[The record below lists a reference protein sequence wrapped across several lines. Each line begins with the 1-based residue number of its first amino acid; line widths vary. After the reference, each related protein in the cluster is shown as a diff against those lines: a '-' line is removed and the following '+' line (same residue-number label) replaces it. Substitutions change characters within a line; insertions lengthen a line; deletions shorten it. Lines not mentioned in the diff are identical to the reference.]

1 MQVNML
7 EAKNQL
13 SRLVKAALAGEE
25 VVIASDGRPQVRLVP
40 CTVPPGLSLAGAWA
54 GRSIDLDAA
63 FGEEADEQARRL
75 FSLPDDASGTTRAQP
90 EPPEFP
96 GSPGATGASS

>member
-40 CTVPPGLSLAGAWA
+40 CAVPPGLSLAGAWA
-54 GRSIDLDAA
+54 GRPIDLEAA

-75 FSLPDDASGTTRAQP
+75 FSLPDDAPGATRAQP

>member
-40 CTVPPGLSLAGAWA
+40 CTVPPGLSLRGAWA
-54 GRSIDLDAA
+54 GRAIDLDAA

-75 FSLPDDASGTTRAQP
+75 FSLPGDASGACRAQP
-90 EPPEFP
+90 DPARLPERP
-96 GSPGATGASS
+96 EGAGTSA